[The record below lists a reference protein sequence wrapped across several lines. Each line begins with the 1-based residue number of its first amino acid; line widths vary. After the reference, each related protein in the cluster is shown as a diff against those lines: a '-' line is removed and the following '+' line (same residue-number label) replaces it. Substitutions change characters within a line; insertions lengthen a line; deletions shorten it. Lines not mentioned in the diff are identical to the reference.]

1 MEETAQTLYN
11 ACLSGNS
18 QEVKSLISRSS
29 DTKKFLH
36 FSDPQSGNTCLHVA
50 VSNGPLDIV
59 RSLISAKADPNSVNI
74 EGETP
79 LHMLAHE
86 TRVTMRAVMIAD
98 ALVKAGT
105 LLTVKNKDDKTA
117 FELFKSHQPDVAGPL
132 LPELLNIV
140 QFDATINN
148 PNTLLSIKRSD
159 SLKKLL
165 TLTLPDQRRPVPYRE
180 CSPRAKTSR
189 ETVVTDKNVIS
200 TPSTPP
206 PPQPEKVEPSKPPKD
221 DSPIEKQSLDLR
233 YSNPPKDGEYMKENA
248 KLKAENEALRDEL
261 ERIRMIVNQLN
272 PRKQLKLLY
281 ARLVQLE
288 SIQSVL
294 ENIDL

>member
-1 MEETAQTLYN
+1 MDETSQTLYN

-18 QEVKSLISRSS
+18 QEVKSLISKSS
-29 DTKKFLH
+29 DTKKFLD
-36 FSDPQSGNTCLHVA
+36 FSDAQSRNTYLHVA

-59 RSLISAKADPNSVNI
+59 RSLLTAKSDPNSVNI
-74 EGETP
+74 EGDTP

-86 TRVTMRAVMIAD
+86 TRVTMRSVMIAD
-98 ALVKAGT
+98 ALVKAGA
-105 LLTVKNKDDKTA
+105 LLTVKNKDDKTPID
-117 FELFKSHQPDVAGPL
+117 LVKSHSSEAAGPL

-140 QFDATINN
+140 QFDASKNN
-148 PNTLLSIKRSD
+148 PSALPSIKRSD

-165 TLTLPDQRRPVPYRE
+165 TLTLPDQRPVPYRE
-180 CSPRAKTSR
+180 SSPRAKTSR
-189 ETVVTDKNVIS
+189 ETVVTEKNVIV

-206 PPQPEKVEPSKPPKD
+206 PPQPEKLEFSKPPKH
-221 DSPIEKQSLDLR
+221 DSPTEKQIADSR
-233 YSNPPKDGEYMKENA
+233 YSNRSKDGEYMKENA

>member
-1 MEETAQTLYN
+1 MDETAQTLYN

-18 QEVKSLISRSS
+18 QEVKSLISKSS
-29 DTKKFLH
+29 DTKKFLE
-36 FSDPQSGNTCLHVA
+36 FSDPPSGNTYLHVA

-59 RSLISAKADPNSVNI
+59 RSLISAKANPNSVNI

-79 LHMLAHE
+79 LHLLAHQ
-86 TRVTMRAVMIAD
+86 TRVTMRSVMIAD
-98 ALVKAGT
+98 ALVKAGA
-105 LLTVKNKDDKTA
+105 LLTVKSKDDKTP
-117 FELFKSHQPDVAGPL
+117 FDLVKSHSSEAAGPL

-140 QFDATINN
+140 QFDASKNN
-148 PNTLLSIKRSD
+148 PNTLPSTKRSD

-165 TLTLPDQRRPVPYRE
+165 TLTLPDQRPVPYRE
-180 CSPRAKTSR
+180 SSPRAKTSR
-189 ETVVTDKNVIS
+189 ETVVTEKNVIV

-206 PPQPEKVEPSKPPKD
+206 PPQPEKLEFSKPPKD
-221 DSPIEKQSLDLR
+221 NSPTVKQIVDSGYMNRS
-233 YSNPPKDGEYMKENA
+233 KDGEYMKENA